1 MLRSLLLI
9 SFTVIFSSTGFSQR
23 TCGTVENY
31 NQMILKNPVL
41 REQIENEVK
50 AITDRNEL
58 TKRRTQ
64 VVVAIPVVVH
74 VIHNNEAIGTGT
86 NISDAQI
93 QSQIQAMTKDF
104 RLLNPDSLQPSH
116 PFWQFTCDVL
126 IEFCL
131 ARQTPGGQPS
141 TGIERLNRGL
151 DWSMSDCNNILKP
164 QTIWDPHRY
173 LNLWTVD
180 WEPGSPDLL
189 GYAQFPGGPDET
201 DGVVIGYTNFGTT
214 GNVLAP
220 YNLGRTVT
228 HEVGH
233 WFGLQHIWGDAFCG
247 DDLISD
253 TPPQVSDNVNCPTF
267 PRRPF
272 NSCGSNANGEMYMNY
287 MDYVDDRCMVMFTYE
302 QAVRMN
308 STLYGSRA
316 SLITSNGCSTPNP
329 GIAENEIFGQKISL
343 YSNPTSGHIKIRVAE
358 NSSESLN
365 IILTDVLGRSIKHFT
380 IDNAQEF
387 MDLDLSE
394 FSSGFYFLQFHQKG
408 LSTIKKINLIK

>member
-1 MLRSLLLI
+1 MLRTVL
-9 SFTVIFSSTGFSQR
+9 FVIFTFIFATTVFSQR

-31 NQMILKNPVL
+31 NQQILKNPL
-41 REQIENEVK
+41 LQKQFEDAAK
-50 AITDRNEL
+50 AISNRCDL
-58 TKRRTQ
+58 TKRSAL
-64 VVVAIPVVVH
+64 VVVTIPVVVH

-93 QSQIQAMTKDF
+93 QSQIDILSKDF
-104 RLLNPDSLQPSH
+104 RLLNPDSLLPSH
-116 PFWQFTCDVL
+116 PFWPYTCDVL
-126 IEFCL
+126 IQFCL
-131 ARQTPGGQPS
+131 ARQTPVGQPS
-141 TGIERLNRGL
+141 TGIERIYGGL
-151 DWSMSDCNNILKP
+151 DWSMSDAATILKP
-164 QTIWDPHRY
+164 QTIWDPSRF

-180 WEPGSPDLL
+180 WGSANPDLL
-189 GYAQFPGGPDET
+189 GFAQFPGGPDST
-201 DGVVIGYTNFGTT
+201 DGVVIGYTYFGNT
-214 GNVLAP
+214 GTVSSP
-220 YNLGRTVT
+220 FNLGRTAT
-228 HEVGH
+228 HEIGH
-233 WFGLQHIWGDAFCG
+233 WLGLQHIWGDATCG
-247 DDLISD
+247 DDFIAD
-253 TPPQVSDNVNCPTF
+253 TPPQVSDNANCPTF

-272 NSCGSNANGEMYMNY
+272 NSCGSDANGEMFMNY

-308 STLYGSRA
+308 STLYGTRA

-329 GIAENEIFGQKISL
+329 GISENEVFGQKISL
-343 YSNPTSGHIKIRVAE
+343 YPNPTSGHIKIRLAE